1 MVSTQAYEGPEW
13 PLVLIPSFIPRWIR
27 VARPELV
34 TEFFKFRGL
43 REALSNR
50 WRIASTTLA
59 RGVPGLIS
67 RVASDLCAGSK
78 SGGALPVVEEGL
90 KLRRV
95 MVGTSESVH
104 GFLHRVFLLGGSYR
118 CCTYYSLG
126 RSRPAIVVWVMHR
139 CANKCEEHIFSIDG
153 NCSFFSQ
160 GNAGPTDG
168 VLTK

>member
-1 MVSTQAYEGPEW
+1 VRRVSTQVYEGPEL
-13 PLVLIPSFIPRWIR
+13 PLVLLPFLLYRWIR

-34 TEFFKFRGL
+34 MEFFKFCGL
-43 REALSNR
+43 REDLSNR

-95 MVGTSESVH
+95 MVCTSESVH

-139 CANKCEEHIFSIDG
+139 YANKCEAHIFCIDG
-153 NCSFFSQ
+153 NCSFFVRATRGLPMES
-160 GNAGPTDG
+160 
-168 VLTK
+168 